1 MAPKYV
7 CSCKDMKKTGVEILV
22 EDMARSIVDSWLQL
36 DEANI
41 RFQIDLEKIKQ
52 SRVYL
57 PKISEGPIS
66 MKEEAL
72 FDEHN
77 FYEQVLDIDSIDN
90 D

>member
-1 MAPKYV
+1 MIK
-7 CSCKDMKKTGVEILV
+7 V
-22 EDMARSIVDSWLQL
+22 EDIARSIVDSWLQL
-36 DEANI
+36 DEVSI
-41 RFQIDLEKIKQ
+41 RFQIDLEKIKE

-72 FDEHN
+72 FDENN

>member
-1 MAPKYV
+1 M
-7 CSCKDMKKTGVEILV
+7 IQV
-22 EDMARSIVDSWLQL
+22 EDFARSIVDSWLRL
-36 DEANI
+36 DDANM
-41 RFQIDLEKIKQ
+41 RFQVDLEKIRE

-72 FDEHN
+72 YDENN

-90 D
+90 DE